1 MLKVWKSRPVS
12 FPGLESK
19 RISHADEVVHR
30 CPGQAGSDMEI
41 NLLVLAQLIGR
52 AEMQQMSGPA
62 AAGGT
67 FPLGFHLCSTVITAD
82 QEPELSV

>member
-1 MLKVWKSRPVS
+1 
-12 FPGLESK
+12 
-19 RISHADEVVHR
+19 
-30 CPGQAGSDMEI
+30 
-41 NLLVLAQLIGR
+41 LVLAQLIGR